1 MVIKIKN
8 KNLKIAI
15 NLTLNIFGVILILL
29 GLSLFVWI
37 GRPYATL
44 YLLTGQKKA
53 LEAKVR
59 LPAAKIK
66 GDRII
71 IPSVLVDAPIIEGFT
86 KENLRHGV
94 THIGNSAYPG
104 RKGNIILA
112 GHNYSSY
119 WISNAQNLFSLLHLI
134 KKGAPV
140 YIFYNRHK
148 YVYKALS
155 KTTKSRDDPKV
166 FAPTRDNRLTLVA
179 SASSWSVPMVS
190 SVSRLVVV
198 AKRIQ

>member
-1 MVIKIKN
+1 MNIKN

-15 NLTLNIFGVILILL
+15 NLAINILGVVLILF
-29 GLSLFVWI
+29 GLSLFIWI

-53 LEAKVR
+53 LAKKAQ
-59 LPAAKIK
+59 LPAGKIK

-86 KENLRHGV
+86 EENLRHGV
-94 THIGNSAYPG
+94 THISNSAYPG
-104 RKGNIILA
+104 GKGNIILA

-134 KKGAPV
+134 KKGAPI
-140 YIFYNRHK
+140 YIYYHNRK
-148 YVYKALS
+148 YVYETLN
-155 KTTKSRDDPKV
+155 KTTKPRDDPKV
-166 FAPTRDNRLTLVA
+166 FALTRDNRLTLVA

-190 SVSRLVVV
+190 SVRRLVVV
-198 AKRIQ
+198 AKGSR